1 VPLLLGP
8 RRRLASNNRS
18 VCFAPAI
25 YSDLKAR
32 SEKAK
37 EALVEHID
45 ALRKRNGAILRDLL
59 DAHERAN
66 RFPLEFDRFSLRK

>member
-1 VPLLLGP
+1 
-8 RRRLASNNRS
+8 
-18 VCFAPAI
+18 
-25 YSDLKAR
+25 LKAR